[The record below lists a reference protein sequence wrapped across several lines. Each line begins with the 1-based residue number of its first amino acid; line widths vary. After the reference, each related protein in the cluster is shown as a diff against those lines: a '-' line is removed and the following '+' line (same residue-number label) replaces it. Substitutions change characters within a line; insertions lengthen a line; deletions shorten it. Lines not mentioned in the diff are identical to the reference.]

1 MNDSIDFHLVTENI
15 AKTLEP
21 QLRFQADIS
30 PSWNFI
36 VVFVSLLLLV
46 INKHMFTQRFKT
58 MFDISYKKSD
68 VDKMTREWNPIASFT
83 GFSVVVVY
91 IAVVSLIIQKL
102 VLVLSGNTILYSSFG
117 FYLDVCTFVSAYL
130 IIQYLVVTL
139 YGWLFGIEA
148 AASHHEVTHLSTM
161 MSLDVMLTL
170 LSLII
175 LFYPTKIILTVAV
188 AIILIITAIRIV
200 KIFFELQILSKLNSL
215 NIFLYLCTLEIIP
228 ISIAITMVCRLI
240 LTNCV
245 L

>member
-15 AKTLEP
+15 AKTLES
-21 QLRFQADIS
+21 QARFPVDVS

-46 INKHMFTQRFKT
+46 INKHVFTQRFKI

-68 VDKMTREWNPIASFT
+68 IDKMTREWNPIASFT
-83 GFSVVVVY
+83 GFSVVIIY
-91 IAVVSLIIQKL
+91 ISIVSLIIQKL
-102 VLVLSGNTILYSSFG
+102 VLVFSGNAILYSGFG
-117 FYLDVCTFVSAYL
+117 FYLDVVVFVSAYL
-130 IIQYLVVTL
+130 IIQYLIVTL
-139 YGWLFGIEA
+139 FGWLFGIEA

-161 MSLDVMLTL
+161 MSLDVILTL
-170 LSLII
+170 FSLII
-175 LFYPTKIILTVAV
+175 LFYPTRLILMVGV
-188 AIILIITAIRIV
+188 SIILIITGARVV